1 MRILID
7 ECVDPRIKQLLDGH
21 EVANVHECG
30 WGGLDDALLLLR
42 AQDSFDILLTLDR
55 KLEFQQNIS
64 KLRLGLLVV
73 QVPKNQIAFYRAI
86 RAEILAAVSEIRP
99 GKVLHVARARK

>member
-7 ECVDPRIKQLLDGH
+7 ECVDPRIKQLFDAH
-21 EVANVHECG
+21 EVADVHECG
-30 WGGLDDALLLLR
+30 WGGLEDAPLLLM
-42 AQDSFDILLTLDR
+42 AQDSFDVFLTLDR

-73 QVPKNQIAFYRAI
+73 QVQKNQIAFYRAI
-86 RAEILAAVSEIRP
+86 RTEILAAVSEIRP
-99 GKVLHVARARK
+99 GNVIHVAGASK